1 MMDYNTNMKNINWY
15 PGHMKKTREL
25 IEENLKM
32 VDLVIEVVDARI
44 PVSSRNPIIDDL
56 IKGKRRVIAL
66 NKSDLADSRASEQWI
81 KHFKGEGYD
90 ALAMDCAKGSG
101 VNQMFKLL
109 TAIQEEKDKERMR
122 KKPLRMMIVGV
133 PNVGKSSLINRMT
146 GKKSAQTGDRPG
158 VTRGKQWLRLQN
170 GMQLLDTPGILW
182 PKFEDE
188 KVGLL
193 LAVTGAIRDD
203 ILPLEE
209 IAYWAMG
216 WLQAHYPEVLKER
229 YDVELCENP
238 YDTLLAIAAKRGYR
252 NGSNIDEKRMII
264 AFLRE
269 IRDCKIGAIT
279 WELAD
284 EN

>member
-81 KHFKGEGYD
+81 KHFKGKGYD

-101 VNQMFKLL
+101 VNQLFKLL

-146 GKKSAQTGDRPG
+146 GRKSAKTGEQRS
-158 VTRGKQWLRLQN
+158 LRKLEHITVLENPQCCPFLWTLDEAGRAELAETCAERLAWASQNMARWDLLILDECLDTVEAGLLTVQAVYTLLQN
-170 GMQLLDTPGILW
+170 RPKGLEVVLTGRAAPPALL
-182 PKFEDE
+182 
-188 KVGLL
+188 
-193 LAVTGAIRDD
+193 
-203 ILPLEE
+203 
-209 IAYWAMG
+209 
-216 WLQAHYPEVLKER
+216 
-229 YDVELCENP
+229 
-238 YDTLLAIAAKRGYR
+238 
-252 NGSNIDEKRMII
+252 
-264 AFLRE
+264 
-269 IRDCKIGAIT
+269 
-279 WELAD
+279 ELAD
-284 EN
+284 YHTRMQLVRHPFERGIPARFGIEY